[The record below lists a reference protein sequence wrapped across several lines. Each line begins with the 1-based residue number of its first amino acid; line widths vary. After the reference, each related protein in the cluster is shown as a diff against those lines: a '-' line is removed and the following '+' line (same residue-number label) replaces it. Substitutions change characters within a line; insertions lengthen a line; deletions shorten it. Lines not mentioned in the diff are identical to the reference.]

1 MLELYHYNNSICSER
16 VRMALHEKHVHDW
29 VSHHVDLFKGEQFA
43 PEYIKLNPKAETPTL
58 VHDAAIIRESSLIC
72 EYIDDVYAEPLLK
85 PGYPVGVAHM
95 REWVKRSDDHLYE
108 AVASLSFV
116 SVFRQ
121 TLNDK
126 SAEAKEQ
133 HFRSQTDL
141 PRLMRQRSCV
151 ESGFASDYVTR
162 SVYNV
167 MKLSDDLDKHLKLEG
182 PWLLGDQYTLAEIGY
197 SPFLARLEALEMLDL
212 FFEGKQA
219 ANRWWYACK
228 DRQSFSAAEVGPA
241 AGIEA
246 ERYAQCGRE
255 SRAELEQLIARIQ
268 TSSSYDLLL

>member
-16 VRMALHEKHVHDW
+16 VRMVLHEKRVTDW
-29 VSHHVDLFKGEQFA
+29 VSHHVDLFAGEQFA
-43 PEYIKLNPKAETPTL
+43 SEYLKLNPKAETPTL
-58 VHDAAIIRESSLIC
+58 VHDTAIIRESSLIC
-72 EYIDDVYAEPLLK
+72 EYVDDVYAEPALK
-85 PGYPVGVAHM
+85 PSDPVEVAHM

-116 SVFRQ
+116 TVFRQ

-126 SAEAKEQ
+126 GTDAKEK

-151 ESGFASDYVTR
+151 ENGFDSEYVIR
-162 SVYNV
+162 SVSNV
-167 MKLSDDLDKHLKLEG
+167 TKLSEDLDKHLKQEG
-182 PWLLGDQYTLAEIGY
+182 PWLLGEQYTLAEIDY
-197 SPFLARLEALEMLDL
+197 SPFLARLEALELLDI

-219 ANRWWYACK
+219 ASRWWSACK
-228 DRQSFSAAEVGPA
+228 DRQSFSASEVGPA

-246 ERYAQCGRE
+246 ERYAQCGRTC
-255 SRAELEQLIARIQ
+255 RAELKSLVSRIQ
-268 TSSSYDLLL
+268 TSNIYDLI